1 MKSPTR
7 LQPLTAIPA
16 AEEADFLEKV
26 GRRVRELREGRGL
39 TRRAL
44 ANQADVSER
53 YLGQLETGEGNVSIL
68 LLRRL
73 ALVLNAPIS
82 ELLEIE
88 PEQLEQRSVRR
99 FLEQIPRHRVPDLL
113 SRLER
118 EVGSERE
125 GRRHRVAL
133 IGLRGAGK
141 STLGR
146 RLSQELGAPFLEMDR
161 EIEAESGLPLS
172 ELFSLYGQ
180 AGYRRFEG
188 RCLNRIVKEYP
199 QAVLSVGGG
208 VVSEASTYD
217 FLLANCFTVWL
228 KASPSEHMQRVI
240 AQGDM
245 RPMAE
250 SHEAME
256 DLKRILIG
264 REPQYRKADATVDT
278 SGISVDASFAR
289 LRDVVARP

>member
-1 MKSPTR
+1 
-7 LQPLTAIPA
+7 
-16 AEEADFLEKV
+16 
-26 GRRVRELREGRGL
+26 
-39 TRRAL
+39 
-44 ANQADVSER
+44 
-53 YLGQLETGEGNVSIL
+53 
-68 LLRRL
+68 
-73 ALVLNAPIS
+73 
-82 ELLEIE
+82 
-88 PEQLEQRSVRR
+88 
-99 FLEQIPRHRVPDLL
+99 
-113 SRLER
+113 
-118 EVGSERE
+118 
-125 GRRHRVAL
+125 
-133 IGLRGAGK
+133 LRGAGK

-146 RLSQELGAPFLEMDR
+146 RLSQELGVPFLEMDR

-188 RCLNRIVKEYP
+188 RCLNRIIEEYP
-199 QAVLSVGGG
+199 RAVLSVGGG

-264 REPQYRKADATVDT
+264 REPQYRKADVTVDT
-278 SGISVDASFAR
+278 SGISEDASFAR

>member
-1 MKSPTR
+1 M
-7 LQPLTAIPA
+7 
-16 AEEADFLEKV
+16 
-26 GRRVRELREGRGL
+26 
-39 TRRAL
+39 
-44 ANQADVSER
+44 
-53 YLGQLETGEGNVSIL
+53 
-68 LLRRL
+68 
-73 ALVLNAPIS
+73 
-82 ELLEIE
+82 
-88 PEQLEQRSVRR
+88 
-99 FLEQIPRHRVPDLL
+99 PDLL
-113 SRLER
+113 SRLQR
-118 EVGSERE
+118 EVGAERE
-125 GRRHRVAL
+125 GRRHRIAL

-188 RCLNRIVKEYP
+188 RCLNRIIKEYP
-199 QAVLSVGGG
+199 RAVLSVGGG

-264 REPQYRKADATVDT
+264 REPQYRKADVTVDT
-278 SGISVDASFAR
+278 SGISEDASFAR